1 MGGGGSS
8 GVNVLRAAGA
18 SDKPKR
24 PSVSGIK
31 FARELADKN
40 DGTHLKSLKSQ
51 LFADVDSFSKTGKV
65 SEHTSS
71 YRIIYKNGQ
80 EVVIRYKDGKE
91 IILQDGKRVKSFQLT
106 GISYIGKAN
115 GNQEFKDS
123 LGFNSSDKKGQ
134 KIFES
139 KNRFESY
146 NKEIKRLFGPKADIR
161 QRSKKKS
168 TGTSKKS
175 TTKRS
180 TTKKSASKKST
191 TTKKPTS
198 SPTKNTAAKPKVW
211 ERGKKTVVRKKKK

>member
-8 GVNVLRAAGA
+8 GANVLRAAGA

-24 PSVSGIK
+24 PSASGIN
-31 FARELADKN
+31 FARELANKN
-40 DGTHLKSLKSQ
+40 DETHLKSLKSQ

-80 EVVIRYKDGKE
+80 EVVVRYQDGKE

-106 GISYIGKAN
+106 GIAYIGKAN

-123 LGFNSSDKKGQ
+123 LGFNSSDKRGK

-139 KNRFESY
+139 KNRFGSY
-146 NKEIKRLFGPKADIR
+146 NKEIKRLFDPKTIKKS
-161 QRSKKKS
+161 SKKS
-168 TGTSKKS
+168 SKKS
-175 TTKRS
+175 TTR
-180 TTKKSASKKST
+180 KSSSKKST
-191 TTKKPTS
+191 TTKKSTS